1 MLLSEYIA
9 IKKKEERNRM
19 AVTEWILLLSELV
32 QPELAEGGAQITYLL
47 GNYATVRLEA
57 GEEKAV
63 LNAPGVLY
71 AEASTRVFE
80 QVETGKGASCINN
93 RPTAGRG
100 ADALSG
106 KGVLMAVLDSGID
119 YTHPDFRNA
128 DGTTRIA
135 ALWDQTT
142 DFGKPPKGYAVGT
155 LFSREQIEL
164 ALRQETAEGRQRIVP
179 SNDLSGHGTHVAG
192 IAAGNGRVSEG
203 KYRGVAYES
212 ELLVVKLKRSRSV
225 GASDTASLMEG
236 IDFCLRYAIE
246 RNRPLV
252 LNFSYGTNEGAHN
265 GRSLLETYL
274 NTVLSM
280 AKCVACVGT
289 GNEGV
294 GRSHAGGR
302 VANGRNTELE
312 LAVEGEESRL
322 ELQLW
327 KNFQDEFAIEVEAPE
342 EQGEIRVTFRNPTV
356 YQNLEE
362 VRIQIAAGTGK
373 LGSGIWKIR
382 LVPERI
388 VQGEYDIW
396 ILRGAESSDS
406 GFVIPD
412 PERTLTI
419 PSTAESV
426 ISVGA
431 YDEGTLQTAAFS
443 GRGEA
448 RESGR
453 SKPDLVAPGVD
464 VVSCAPGG
472 GYTARSGTSMAT
484 PFVSG
489 AAALLLEW
497 GIVEGNDPF
506 FYGEKLREYLLLG
519 ASRLPGE
526 VYPNPVTGWGRL
538 CVSESLP

>member
-1 MLLSEYIA
+1 
-9 IKKKEERNRM
+9 M

-32 QPELAEGGAQITYLL
+32 RQEIEEGRPRITYLL
-47 GNYATVRLEA
+47 GNYATARLEA
-57 GEEKAV
+57 GEEETV

-71 AEASTRVFE
+71 AERSTRVFE

-93 RPTAGRG
+93 RPTAERG
-100 ADALSG
+100 TDALSG
-106 KGVLMAVLDSGID
+106 KGVLVAILDSGID
-119 YTHPDFRNA
+119 YMHPDFRNE

-142 DFGKPPKGYAVGT
+142 DFGRPPKGYAVGT
-155 LFSREQIEL
+155 LFSKEQINL
-164 ALRQETAEGRQRIVP
+164 ALRQETAEERRRIVP

-192 IAAGNGRVSEG
+192 IAAGNGRASDG

-212 ELLVVKLKRSRSV
+212 ELLVVKLKRNLSA

-246 RNRPLV
+246 RSQPVV

-274 NTVLSM
+274 NTVLPM

-294 GRSHAGGR
+294 GRSHAGGN
-302 VANGRNTELE
+302 VENGVTTELE
-312 LAVEGEESRL
+312 LAVEGGESRL

-327 KNFQDEFAIEVEAPE
+327 KNLQDEFLIEVEAPDE
-342 EQGEIRVTFRNPTV
+342 RSEIRVAFREPTV

-362 VRIQIAAGTGK
+362 VRIQIAARTGR

-382 LVPERI
+382 LVPERV

-396 ILRGAESSDS
+396 ILRGLESGNS
-406 GFVIPD
+406 GFVVPD
-412 PERTLTI
+412 PARTLTI

-431 YDEGTLQTAAFS
+431 YDEGTFQTAAFS

-464 VVSCAPGG
+464 IVSCAPGG

-489 AAALLLEW
+489 AAALLMEW
-497 GIVEGNDPF
+497 GIIEGNDAF
-506 FYGEKLREYLLLG
+506 LYGEKLREYLLLG
-519 ASRLPGE
+519 AIRLPGE
-526 VYPNPVTGWGRL
+526 EYPNPTAGWGRL
-538 CVSESLP
+538 CVSESLPNG

>member
-1 MLLSEYIA
+1 
-9 IKKKEERNRM
+9 M

-32 QPELAEGGAQITYLL
+32 QPEIRREEGEGDSRPQITYLL
-47 GNYATVRLEA
+47 GNYATARVPE
-57 GEEKAV
+57 GEEETV

-71 AEASTRVFE
+71 AEVSTRVFE
-80 QVETGKGASCINN
+80 QVETGKSASCINN
-93 RPTAGRG
+93 RPTALRG
-100 ADALSG
+100 TDALSG

-119 YTHPDFRNA
+119 YTHPDFRNE

-142 DFGKPPKGYAVGT
+142 DFGRPPKGYALGT
-155 LFSREQIEL
+155 LFSREQIDL
-164 ALRQETAEGRQRIVP
+164 ALKQETTEGRRRIVP

-192 IAAGNGRVSEG
+192 IAAGNGRASEG

-212 ELLVVKLKRSRSV
+212 ELLIVKLRRSLSA

-236 IDFCLRYAIE
+236 IDFCLRFAIE
-246 RNRPLV
+246 RNRPVV

-265 GRSLLETYL
+265 GRSLPETYL
-274 NTVLSM
+274 NTVLPM
-280 AKCVACVGT
+280 ARCVACVGT
-289 GNEGV
+289 GNEGA

-302 VANGRNTELE
+302 VENGVTTEIE
-312 LAVEGEESRL
+312 LAVEGGEQRL

-327 KNFQDEFAIEVEAPE
+327 KNFQDEFSVEVEAADKRS
-342 EQGEIRVTFRNPTV
+342 EIRVAFREPTV

-362 VRIQIAAGTGK
+362 VRMEIAAESGQ

-396 ILRGAESSDS
+396 ILRGTENRNS
-406 GFVIPD
+406 GFVIPV

-431 YDEGTLQTAAFS
+431 YVEGTLQTAAFS

-464 VVSCAPGG
+464 VISCAPGG

-489 AAALLLEW
+489 AAALLMEW
-497 GIVEGNDPF
+497 GITEGNDAF
-506 FYGEKLREYLLLG
+506 LYGEKLREYLLLG
-519 ASRLPGE
+519 AIRLPGE
-526 VYPNPVTGWGRL
+526 TYPNPVSGWGRL
-538 CVSESLP
+538 CVSESLPNE